1 MKSDV
6 SMSKF
11 QFRFGTNYFGTTCES
26 NTRLELTPGQAPV
39 ATHRNYIKK
48 GALYYGAVASLN
60 LQTLAL
66 LRYDGLLGYVNS
78 KYEANLKHESDSKA
92 TKISVGTLTA
102 TATYFHDAN
111 TKFAA
116 EVQNKGTDF
125 KPTVTVGAQR
135 KVNNDLTV
143 KGKVDNKLN
152 LTLASKYAI
161 NKQFTLTAGLQL
173 AL

>member
-92 TKISVGTLTA
+92 SKVSVSYLL
-102 TATYFHDAN
+102 YFIDHIKETMQTN
-111 TKFAA
+111 
-116 EVQNKGTDF
+116 
-125 KPTVTVGAQR
+125 QR
-135 KVNNDLTV
+135 DILFCSSLKWNDME
-143 KGKVDNKLN
+143 
-152 LTLASKYAI
+152 
-161 NKQFTLTAGLQL
+161 
-173 AL
+173 